1 MDAQAIYSQWKAN
14 RRLPDAETVVD
25 LTTAGKTRELEFV
38 AKLYTTVG
46 HTLDLTQAM
55 HDPNLLSVLVHKIP
69 VVWND
74 TIRAVFTVTKEL
86 LDKHADLRVYV
97 GAADAP
103 AKDSLDVDTLTD
115 QMKRLTLTKSADEYI
130 AARSK
135 RNIATLAEMTGA
147 RVSMEWVRECASAL
161 RLADGQDAETPHFV
175 LLRSTSDR
183 HVHHVNSSV
192 VDFLRALH
200 GEFTDANGLPQTVTW
215 QFSQGSAFAIHLQKF
230 KQAAAARCPE
240 HPYGF
245 IVFACAIGI
254 PIHELMKTRDIVTTW
269 TSSRFKMLNQEN
281 VIKVL
286 LRRRF
291 NTEAT
296 DIEAN
301 TLVRKYVEHIADF
314 RAVGQYNDVDM
325 YFYKMFY
332 SYPDADEVTELAARI
347 EHNTQRWK

>member
-1 MDAQAIYSQWKAN
+1 MDAQAIYSQWKETQ
-14 RRLPDAETVVD
+14 RLPGAQTVVD
-25 LTTAGKTRELEFV
+25 LTVAGKTRELEFV

-46 HTLDLTQAM
+46 HTLDLTRAVR
-55 HDPNLLSVLVHKIP
+55 DPNLLPMLVHKIP

-74 TIRAVFTVTKEL
+74 AIRAVFTMSKDL

-97 GAADAP
+97 GAPDTDP
-103 AKDSLDVDTLTD
+103 SDVDALAD
-115 QMKRLTLTKSADEYI
+115 QMKQLTLTKSADEYM
-130 AARSK
+130 AERSK

-147 RVSMEWVRECASAL
+147 RVPMEWVRECASTL
-161 RLADGQDAETPHFV
+161 RMADGQDAETPHFV
-175 LLRSTSDR
+175 LLRPASDR
-183 HVHHVNSSV
+183 HVHHVNRSV

-200 GEFTDANGLPQTVTW
+200 GEFTDVNGLPQTVTW
-215 QFSQGSAFAIHLQKF
+215 QFSQASAFAIHLPKF

-269 TSSRFKMLNQEN
+269 TSSRFKVLNQEN

-301 TLVRKYVEHIADF
+301 TLVRKYVEHIVDF